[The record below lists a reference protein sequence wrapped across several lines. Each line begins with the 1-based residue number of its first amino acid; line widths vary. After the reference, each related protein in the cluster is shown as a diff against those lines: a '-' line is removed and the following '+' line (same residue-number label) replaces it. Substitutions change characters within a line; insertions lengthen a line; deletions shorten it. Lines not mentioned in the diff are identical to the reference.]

1 MLAFPLTTLIAAVV
15 EGIFG
20 YPERTYRL
28 IKHPVV
34 WQGNF
39 ITALDRGLNR
49 QTASRSVRIASG
61 GVATV
66 ALSVMPSVCA
76 MLVARLSRSNPVVC
90 GVLAS
95 SCVAQRSLYEHVEA
109 VALALESEGLEA
121 GRHAVSMIVGR
132 DPSTL
137 DEAAICRAAIES
149 LAENFSDGVVA
160 PLVWCFAFGLPGS
173 VFYKAINTAD
183 SMIGH
188 RNTRY
193 EAFGKCA
200 ARVDDLINLPASRL
214 AALWLVLA
222 AWCCG
227 LDWREALR
235 TVWRDAAHHRSPNA
249 GWPEGALAG
258 ALGLSIGGP
267 RVYDGVLNAVHWVGH
282 GRRDLTSADIR
293 AALRLYRRACFLQG
307 AVLGA
312 FSLVSFI
319 QKRKRHVR

>member
-1 MLAFPLTTLIAAVV
+1 MV

-20 YPERTYRL
+20 YPPCVYRL

-34 WQGNF
+34 WQGTL
-39 ITALDRGLNR
+39 IAALDRGLNR
-49 QTASRSVRIASG
+49 PAASRPVRIASG
-61 GVATV
+61 GVAAV
-66 ALSVMPSVCA
+66 VLSLTPSLCA
-76 MLVARLSRSNPVVC
+76 MLLARLCRSNPVVC

-109 VALALESEGLEA
+109 VALALENGGLEA

-132 DPSTL
+132 DPSAL
-137 DEAAICRAAIES
+137 DEAAICRAALES

-160 PLVWCFAFGLPGS
+160 PLLWCFLFGLPGA

-188 RNTRY
+188 RNPRY

-200 ARVDDLINLPASRL
+200 ARVDDLINIPASRL
-214 AALWLVLA
+214 AAFWLVLA
-222 AWCCG
+222 AWGSG

-235 TVWRDAAHHRSPNA
+235 TIWQDAAHHRSPNA

-267 RVYDGVLNAVHWVGH
+267 RVYEGVLNPEHWVGR
-282 GRRDLTSADIR
+282 GRRELTSADIHS
-293 AALRLYRRACFLQG
+293 ALRLYRSACILQC
-307 AVLGA
+307 AVLGGL
-312 FSLVSFI
+312 SLLRFL
-319 QKRKRHVR
+319 QKRKRQIG